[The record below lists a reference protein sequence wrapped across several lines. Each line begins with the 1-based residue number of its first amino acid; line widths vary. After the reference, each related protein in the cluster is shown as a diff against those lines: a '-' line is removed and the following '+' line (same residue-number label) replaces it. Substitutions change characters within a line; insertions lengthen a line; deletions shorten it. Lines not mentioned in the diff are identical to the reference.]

1 MMTNLSL
8 HKPVKREKQRMK
20 INLKNEGNLV
30 CVSISPYLTSDT
42 LFIKEDFLPMEF
54 NEFFCK
60 MAITKVRLSSWPAPF
75 PRLPLLQES
84 K

>member
-30 CVSISPYLTSDT
+30 CVSISPHLTSDT
-42 LFIKEDFLPMEF
+42 LFIKEDFLPKEF
-54 NEFFCK
+54 NDF
-60 MAITKVRLSSWPAPF
+60 
-75 PRLPLLQES
+75 
-84 K
+84 